1 MFMKEIPPMIL
12 TDSKYKGRVPQL
24 TLARTT
30 YQKIYISKNH
40 LTITIHFT
48 SHEKLG

>member
-1 MFMKEIPPMIL
+1 MFMKEIPLMIL
-12 TDSKYKGRVPQL
+12 IDSKYKGRVPQL

-30 YQKIYISKNH
+30 YQKIYISKHH
-40 LTITIHFT
+40 LTVTIHFT